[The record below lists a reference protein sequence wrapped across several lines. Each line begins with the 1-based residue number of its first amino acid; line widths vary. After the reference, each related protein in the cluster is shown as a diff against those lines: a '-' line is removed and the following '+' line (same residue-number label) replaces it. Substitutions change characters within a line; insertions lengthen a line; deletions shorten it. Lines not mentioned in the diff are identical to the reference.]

1 MPEQTLLKSTQSQ
14 DKAVNWARL
23 EIVTDSE
30 LMNLAQ
36 DAATRAYAPYS
47 KFPVG
52 AALETDDGRIFT
64 GCNVENASYGLG
76 RCAEQTAIQK
86 MVSEGGR
93 KFTRIAVFTHS
104 TPPSSPCG
112 ACRQVL
118 YEFGPDA
125 RVMMG
130 NHSAEVIEYTVRGL
144 LPGAF
149 GPENLEQV

>member
-1 MPEQTLLKSTQSQ
+1 MGLA
-14 DKAVNWARL
+14 KA
-23 EIVTDSE
+23 
-30 LMNLAQ
+30 
-36 DAATRAYAPYS
+36 AATRAYAPYS
-47 KFPVG
+47 KFMVG
-52 AALETDDGRIFT
+52 AALETIDGRIFS

-104 TPPSSPCG
+104 SPPSSPCG

-125 RVMMG
+125 RVIMG
-130 NHSAEVIEYTVRGL
+130 NDTTEVIEYTVRGL

-149 GPENLEQV
+149 GPENLSEV

>member
-1 MPEQTLLKSTQSQ
+1 M
-14 DKAVNWARL
+14 
-23 EIVTDSE
+23 TDSE
-30 LMNLAQ
+30 LMNLAR

-47 KFPVG
+47 KFLVG
-52 AALETDDGRIFT
+52 AALETNDGRIFT
-64 GCNVENASYGLG
+64 GCNVENASYGLA

-104 TPPSSPCG
+104 NPPSSPCG

-125 RVMMG
+125 RVIMG
-130 NHSAEVIEYTVRGL
+130 NNSAEVIEYTVRGL

-149 GPENLEQV
+149 GPENLTQV